1 MLMSFFHVILQ
12 SNTTTATT
20 DQTIQSV
27 FGLITVLLGGSSV
40 IGIAINRIFDTKN
53 IKVIVELQSE
63 IKSLQREANYREND
77 LNRLEVENN
86 ELREKIA
93 ALQEKTNSNFSEQLV
108 NIQEKY
114 QHLATEHQKAIAA
127 IAIIK
132 KLKGVSTNASNSNT
146 NDGNQT

>member
-1 MLMSFFHVILQ
+1 MSFFHVILQ

-93 ALQEKTNSNFSEQLV
+93 ALQEKSDSNFSEQLV

-114 QHLATEHQKAIAA
+114 QRLASEHQKA

-132 KLKGVSTNASNSNT
+132 KLKGVSTNASN
-146 NDGNQT
+146 DGNQT

>member
-1 MLMSFFHVILQ
+1 MSFFHIILQ

-77 LNRLEVENN
+77 LNRLEVENAH
-86 ELREKIA
+86 LREQINI
-93 ALQEKTNSNFSEQLV
+93 LQEKSDSNFSEQLV

-114 QHLATEHQKAIAA
+114 QRLASEHQKA

>member
-1 MLMSFFHVILQ
+1 MSFFHTILT

-20 DQTIQSV
+20 NQTIQSV

-63 IKSLQREANYREND
+63 IKSLQREANYIGND
-77 LNRLEVENN
+77 INRLEIENAH
-86 ELREKIA
+86 LREQINI
-93 ALQEKTNSNFSEQLV
+93 LQEKSDSNFSEQLV

-114 QHLATEHQKAIAA
+114 QRLASEHQKAIAT
-127 IAIIK
+127 IK
-132 KLKGVSTNASNSNT
+132 KLKGASTNASNDS
-146 NDGNQT
+146 NQT

>member
-1 MLMSFFHVILQ
+1 MSFFHVILQ

-86 ELREKIA
+86 ELRERIA
-93 ALQEKTNSNFSEQLV
+93 ALQEV
-108 NIQEKY
+108 IQT
-114 QHLATEHQKAIAA
+114 LTTAIKPET
-127 IAIIK
+127 I
-132 KLKGVSTNASNSNT
+132 
-146 NDGNQT
+146 

>member
-86 ELREKIA
+86 ELRERIA
-93 ALQEKTNSNFSEQLV
+93 ALQEV
-108 NIQEKY
+108 IQT
-114 QHLATEHQKAIAA
+114 LTTAIKPET
-127 IAIIK
+127 I
-132 KLKGVSTNASNSNT
+132 
-146 NDGNQT
+146 

>member
-1 MLMSFFHVILQ
+1 MLMSFFHIILQ

-77 LNRLEVENN
+77 LNRLEVENAH
-86 ELREKIA
+86 LREQINI
-93 ALQEKTNSNFSEQLV
+93 LQEKSDSNFSEQLV

-114 QHLATEHQKAIAA
+114 QRLASEHQKA

-132 KLKGVSTNASNSNT
+132 KLKGVSTNASN
-146 NDGNQT
+146 DGNQT

>member
-114 QHLATEHQKAIAA
+114 QHLATEHQKAIA
-127 IAIIK
+127 IIK

>member
-1 MLMSFFHVILQ
+1 MLMSFFHIILQ

-114 QHLATEHQKAIAA
+114 QHLASEHQKA

-132 KLKGVSTNASNSNT
+132 KLKGVSTNASN
-146 NDGNQT
+146 DGNQT

>member
-1 MLMSFFHVILQ
+1 MSFFHVILQ

-114 QHLATEHQKAIAA
+114 QHLALEHQKAIKM
-127 IAIIK
+127 IK
-132 KLKGVSTNASNSNT
+132 KLKGVSEDASKPSN
-146 NDGNQT
+146 NQT

>member
-93 ALQEKTNSNFSEQLV
+93 ALQEKSDSNFSEQLV

-114 QHLATEHQKAIAA
+114 QRLASEHQKA

-132 KLKGVSTNASNSNT
+132 KLKGVSTNASN
-146 NDGNQT
+146 DGNQT

>member
-1 MLMSFFHVILQ
+1 MSFFHVILQ

-77 LNRLEVENN
+77 LNRLEIENAQLREQIN
-86 ELREKIA
+86 ILREKSD
-93 ALQEKTNSNFSEQLV
+93 SNFSEQLV

-114 QHLATEHQKAIAA
+114 QHLASEHQKA

>member
-1 MLMSFFHVILQ
+1 MSFFHVILQ

-114 QHLATEHQKAIAA
+114 QHLATEHQKAIA
-127 IAIIK
+127 IIK

>member
-1 MLMSFFHVILQ
+1 MSFFHVILQ

>member
-1 MLMSFFHVILQ
+1 MSFFHIILQ

-114 QHLATEHQKAIAA
+114 QHLASEHQKA

-132 KLKGVSTNASNSNT
+132 KLKGVSTNASN
-146 NDGNQT
+146 DGNQT

>member
-1 MLMSFFHVILQ
+1 MLMSFFHIILQ

-77 LNRLEVENN
+77 LNRLEVENAH
-86 ELREKIA
+86 LREQINI
-93 ALQEKTNSNFSEQLV
+93 LQEKSDSNFSEQLV

-114 QHLATEHQKAIAA
+114 QRLASEHQKA

>member
-1 MLMSFFHVILQ
+1 MSFFHIILQ

-77 LNRLEVENN
+77 LNRLEVENAH
-86 ELREKIA
+86 LREQINI
-93 ALQEKTNSNFSEQLV
+93 LQEKSDSNFSEQLV

-114 QHLATEHQKAIAA
+114 QRLASEHQKA

-132 KLKGVSTNASNSNT
+132 KLKGVSTNASN
-146 NDGNQT
+146 DGNQT